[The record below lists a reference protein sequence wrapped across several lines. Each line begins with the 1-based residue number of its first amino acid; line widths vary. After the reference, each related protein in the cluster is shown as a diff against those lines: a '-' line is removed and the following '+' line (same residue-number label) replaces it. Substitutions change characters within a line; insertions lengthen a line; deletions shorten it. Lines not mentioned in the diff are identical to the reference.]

1 MVMWTAVKKTRV
13 CGQHATTPRTVGI
26 YAPPVAVGDPQV
38 GLHAAEHRGR
48 LHEIVERN
56 IVTQPSAVAEES
68 RIRRS
73 LEVDAGDQ
81 VRQIPL
87 QLGIGIGAAEQCR
100 GQWRCPSVYIR
111 YGCDQEVHRFLVL
124 SDGQESSAD
133 VEIEDVL
140 LAGDAEC
147 GVLDGGD
154 EEGSLGP
161 LSLDGF
167 GGYTGCRSDFRQRGT
182 CVPRSANSSAAASRI
197 RDRVASACC

>member
-1 MVMWTAVKKTRV
+1 
-13 CGQHATTPRTVGI
+13 
-26 YAPPVAVGDPQV
+26 
-38 GLHAAEHRGR
+38 
-48 LHEIVERN
+48 
-56 IVTQPSAVAEES
+56 
-68 RIRRS
+68 

-81 VRQIPL
+81 VREIPL
-87 QLGIGIGAAEQCR
+87 QLGIGVGATEKCR

-147 GVLDGGD
+147 GVLDRGD

-182 CVPRSANSSAAASRI
+182 CVPRIGEQLRRGIEDPQPRRLRLLLTQLGSI
-197 RDRVASACC
+197 RPRRLCCY